1 MSPLGVEPLSAERL
15 AATKV
20 TTMNAESDTVPQH
33 EILPEMSCIACPL
46 HVAMEKI
53 AHSAVQQCVLY
64 LQGECQPRPTLLQ
77 ELDDWISLHA
87 LIRSHICVASRSAT
101 ISPDDLEKGWA
112 GWFPSHPIPLFRYS
126 VSIFATRWWPAC
138 GQPVVLLERSA
149 AHKQL
154 NCQQRHLT
162 GEAQQR
168 CSMCTASYACRPMLI
183 CSGQRCSLLGR
194 HDVARTRQ
202 TARHLAVDRGQRAEE
217 YPRGDKRRTHE

>member
-1 MSPLGVEPLSAERL
+1 MNYDTVCDFAQTPSTNSLQELEGRNHEDTRMSPLGVEPLSAERL

-101 ISPDDLEKGWA
+101 ISLTIWKRRWT
-112 GWFPSHPIPLFRYS
+112 GWFPSHPIPPFRYS

-138 GQPVVLLERSA
+138 GQPVVLWNVAPHIS
-149 AHKQL
+149 
-154 NCQQRHLT
+154 
-162 GEAQQR
+162 
-168 CSMCTASYACRPMLI
+168 SSTASSAI
-183 CSGQRCSLLGR
+183 
-194 HDVARTRQ
+194 
-202 TARHLAVDRGQRAEE
+202 
-217 YPRGDKRRTHE
+217 